1 VDWRREVWCGLAQ
14 GNADVESSISEVVLV
29 DATAELSRQV
39 EKGEGGRLAHSL
51 LFVIIRRNNAYR
63 CRKIES
69 LRGTKV
75 AQMSEYKSQAV

>member
-29 DATAELSRQV
+29 DATAELSRQL
-39 EKGEGGRLAHSL
+39 EKGEGGRLA
-51 LFVIIRRNNAYR
+51 
-63 CRKIES
+63 